1 MKESMSHDS
10 ERAEIARLRDE
21 YDRRRQRPS
30 EATSGGDDFIHEQR
44 RRETL
49 RMLTD
54 RGLLPRPETRILE
67 VGCGS
72 GAVLREMLRLGAGPN
87 RLVGLDLLEWRLREA
102 HQALPEAMIVN
113 GNGCHLPF
121 ADGTFD
127 LVLQFT
133 AFSSILD
140 SAIRRTMAR
149 EMRRVLRPGGSILW
163 YDFWINPANPRTRG
177 IRPPELRRLFPG
189 CQFDLKRITLAPP
202 VARLLAP
209 VSWEL
214 CRMLERLKLLNTH
227 YLAAIRPL

>member
-21 YDRRRQRPS
+21 YDRRRRRPS
-30 EATSGGDDFIHEQR
+30 KATSGGDDFMHEQR
-44 RRETL
+44 HRETL
-49 RMLTD
+49 RMLND